1 MDSNSESVWY
11 GAPPAPETMSAP
23 EPQHEDERHVR
34 LRTDARY
41 FLLLSLALGAVFALL
56 FVNAYALGLNAA
68 LLAAA
73 MAAATL
79 LALGK
84 LGLRERKRDIFW
96 SVSLVL
102 LGLSIAWTAN
112 YMTQNV
118 SFLGM
123 FIAEL
128 LWLMNAFADILSW
141 RFGRVVSGGFRLVG
155 RIITHLGE
163 PFRHLAAL
171 RRGGKQ
177 TTRSVLLGIV
187 IAVPLLWIVVSLLA
201 SADAAFGALIE
212 RIFGVW
218 SVSKTVRTVI
228 RAVFY
233 TLIPAL
239 VFYSA
244 LAAQTER
251 SDFPAK
257 EKRRASALVAITFT
271 GALAVVYAVFC
282 GIQIAVLFAG
292 DVSALP
298 EGMTYAEYAR
308 EGFFQLLLVSG
319 INVVLIITAQRRFV
333 SSKALRA
340 LLVFL
345 TVCTYLMEASS
356 AMRMMLYV
364 NAYGLT
370 YLRLLVLWFLSLLAL
385 ILGAAV
391 YTVFH
396 ENFRLFR
403 FTLIVC
409 MALWLV
415 FAFARPDAI
424 AARYNL
430 AKHGLDDTT
439 EAEIA
444 YECSS
449 DATGALRP
457 YFADIAGRGEDSTAY
472 LNLTISVMREY
483 SARGVRGFNFSVWE
497 AMRTAEDFI
506 DAYT

>member
-1 MDSNSESVWY
+1 MT
-11 GAPPAPETMSAP
+11 G
-23 EPQHEDERHVR
+23 
-34 LRTDARY
+34 
-41 FLLLSLALGAVFALL
+41 LALGAVFALL

-84 LGLRERKRDIFW
+84 LGLREKKRDIFW

-345 TVCTYLMEASS
+345 TACTYLMEASS

-396 ENFRLFR
+396 EDFRLFR
-403 FTLIVC
+403 FTLIAS

-444 YECSS
+444 HECSS
-449 DATGALRP
+449 DAIGALRP
-457 YFADIAGRGEDSTAY
+457 YFADIAGRGEDSTTY
-472 LNLTISVMREY
+472 LNLTISVMQEY
-483 SARGVRGFNFSVWE
+483 SERGVRGFNFSVWE

>member
-1 MDSNSESVWY
+1 MNYVISIT
-11 GAPPAPETMSAP
+11 GPEALGVL
-23 EPQHEDERHVR
+23 EDICEE
-34 LRTDARY
+34 
-41 FLLLSLALGAVFALL
+41 LALPLNVTLHGRGTAVQSMLDLL
-56 FVNAYALGLNAA
+56 GIESNEKRVVLSTATEEKTAA
-68 LLAAA
+68 LIEAQ
-73 MAAATL
+73 
-79 LALGK
+79 
-84 LGLRERKRDIFW
+84 KR
-96 SVSLVL
+96 
-102 LGLSIAWTAN
+102 
-112 YMTQNV
+112 
-118 SFLGM
+118 
-123 FIAEL
+123 
-128 LWLMNAFADILSW
+128 
-141 RFGRVVSGGFRLVG
+141 RLHIGVPG
-155 RIITHLGE
+155 H
-163 PFRHLAAL
+163 
-171 RRGGKQ
+171 
-177 TTRSVLLGIV
+177 GIV

-345 TVCTYLMEASS
+345 TACTYLMEASS

-396 ENFRLFR
+396 EDFRLFR
-403 FTLIVC
+403 FTLIAS

-415 FAFARPDAI
+415 FAFARSDAI

-444 YECSS
+444 HECSS
-449 DATGALRP
+449 DAIGALRP
-457 YFADIAGRGEDSTAY
+457 YFADIAGRSEDSTAY

>member
-1 MDSNSESVWY
+1 
-11 GAPPAPETMSAP
+11 
-23 EPQHEDERHVR
+23 
-34 LRTDARY
+34 
-41 FLLLSLALGAVFALL
+41 
-56 FVNAYALGLNAA
+56 
-68 LLAAA
+68 
-73 MAAATL
+73 
-79 LALGK
+79 
-84 LGLRERKRDIFW
+84 
-96 SVSLVL
+96 
-102 LGLSIAWTAN
+102 
-112 YMTQNV
+112 MTQNE
-118 SFLGM
+118 FFGM

-128 LWLMNAFADILSW
+128 LWLMNAFADTLSW

-171 RRGGKQ
+171 VPGRGNHAECRWRQ
-177 TTRSVLLGIV
+177 D
-187 IAVPLLWIVVSLLA
+187 AVKPLLLIVG
-201 SADAAFGALIE
+201 DAAAARDAVLGADRAHIRRLE
-212 RIFGVW
+212 RFKNR
-218 SVSKTVRTVI
+218 STVI

-396 ENFRLFR
+396 EDFRLFR
-403 FTLIVC
+403 FTLIAS

-439 EAEIA
+439 ETEIA

-449 DATGALRP
+449 DAIGAPRP
-457 YFADIAGRGEDSTAY
+457 YFADIAGRGEDSTTY

-483 SARGVRGFNFSVWE
+483 SERGVRGFNFSVWE

-506 DAYT
+506 DARHLTMYPQWRISVQISRRNSAFPERTFPGTQRG

>member
-1 MDSNSESVWY
+1 M
-11 GAPPAPETMSAP
+11 
-23 EPQHEDERHVR
+23 
-34 LRTDARY
+34 
-41 FLLLSLALGAVFALL
+41 
-56 FVNAYALGLNAA
+56 
-68 LLAAA
+68 
-73 MAAATL
+73 
-79 LALGK
+79 
-84 LGLRERKRDIFW
+84 
-96 SVSLVL
+96 
-102 LGLSIAWTAN
+102 
-112 YMTQNV
+112 
-118 SFLGM
+118 
-123 FIAEL
+123 
-128 LWLMNAFADILSW
+128 
-141 RFGRVVSGGFRLVG
+141 
-155 RIITHLGE
+155 
-163 PFRHLAAL
+163 
-171 RRGGKQ
+171 
-177 TTRSVLLGIV
+177 
-187 IAVPLLWIVVSLLA
+187 
-201 SADAAFGALIE
+201 
-212 RIFGVW
+212 
-218 SVSKTVRTVI
+218 
-228 RAVFY
+228 
-233 TLIPAL
+233 
-239 VFYSA
+239 
-244 LAAQTER
+244 
-251 SDFPAK
+251 
-257 EKRRASALVAITFT
+257 
-271 GALAVVYAVFC
+271 FC

-345 TVCTYLMEASS
+345 TACTYLMEASS

-396 ENFRLFR
+396 EDFRLFR
-403 FTLIVC
+403 FTLIAS

-449 DATGALRP
+449 DAIGALRP
-457 YFADIAGRGEDSTAY
+457 YFADIAGRGEDSTTY